1 MVILNKQ
8 VEQAY
13 KELRDFIV
21 KELEKQQADGV
32 YVSLKP
38 ACKTN

>member
-1 MVILNKQ
+1 MILNKK

-21 KELEKQQADGV
+21 QELEKQRDDGV
-32 YVSLKP
+32 YVSLQP
-38 ACKTN
+38 ASTIN